1 MVFPWF
7 SHGLPMVFPL
17 KNGGSFHGKQLEPE
31 GSTRGPGRGKK
42 KTSTEVLNE
51 RQKGAIVCPAV
62 ATTRLER
69 ASHKSGPNLKAPA
82 METSLEVITTILVI
96 WPKLPFFQTSM

>member
-1 MVFPWF
+1 M
-7 SHGLPMVFPL
+7 
-17 KNGGSFHGKQLEPE
+17 E
-31 GSTRGPGRGKK
+31 KK
-42 KTSTEVLNE
+42 KPSTEMLNE

-82 METSLEVITTILVI
+82 METPLEVIIDADLAKTPENVHVEFHMDFPKMILK
-96 WPKLPFFQTSM
+96 PRSSDSR

>member
-1 MVFPWF
+1 
-7 SHGLPMVFPL
+7 
-17 KNGGSFHGKQLEPE
+17 
-31 GSTRGPGRGKK
+31 
-42 KTSTEVLNE
+42 VLNE

-82 METSLEVITTILVI
+82 METPLEVIIDADLTKT
-96 WPKLPFFQTSM
+96 PFFSNVHVEFHMDFPKMILKPRSSDSR